1 MFFTW
6 TEPDAARRV
15 GARGGACWRAVH
27 TVYVLTK
34 VARATSPRGPRRDI
48 TVVDPPG
55 SRFCEVMSHL
65 RTHLLKGKTHLS
77 HYRAVSS
84 GGDVPGET
92 HLGSREMR

>member
-1 MFFTW
+1 MIVLRAHELT
-6 TEPDAARRV
+6 AAV
-15 GARGGACWRAVH
+15 GGGVGNH
-27 TVYVLTK
+27 VGSLVLSK
-34 VARATSPRGPRRDI
+34 VARARYPLGPRWDI

>member
-1 MFFTW
+1 MIKMLAT
-6 TEPDAARRV
+6 AATASAFSADNDVDGDMASRD
-15 GARGGACWRAVH
+15 
-27 TVYVLTK
+27 VLRK
-34 VARATSPRGPRRDI
+34 VARARYPRGPRRDI

-65 RTHLLKGKTHLS
+65 RTHLLHWKTHLS

>member
-1 MFFTW
+1 M
-6 TEPDAARRV
+6 E
-15 GARGGACWRAVH
+15 GS
-27 TVYVLTK
+27 VLKK
-34 VARATSPRGPRRDI
+34 VARERYPRGPRWDI

-65 RTHLLKGKTHLS
+65 RTHLLNGKTHLS